1 MSSNLA
7 PSRFDGPWMLL
18 SEQPEIGQR
27 RWIRPD
33 ADDPNKWHVKTE
45 SWAPSLIAETNAEML
60 KASQG
65 QRFGDGKV
73 VARIPLAD
81 LYGPKLGPA
90 FKAGDQP
97 YIRKFL
103 NDPDNRHMRTFEGA
117 I

>member
-1 MSSNLA
+1 MLA
-7 PSRFDGPWMLL
+7 PSRFDGHWMLL
-18 SEQPEIGQR
+18 SEAPEIGQR
-27 RWIRPD
+27 RWIMR
-33 ADDPNKWHVKTE
+33 DPENPYKYYVKTT
-45 SWAPSLIAETNAEML
+45 SWAPSLIAEANAEML
-60 KASQG
+60 NASAG

-103 NDPDNRHMRTFEGA
+103 NDPENRHMRTFEGT